1 MKEKFID
8 HKFNAASL
16 ALVEAANDIL
26 NEYRAMG
33 YRLSLR
39 QLYYQ
44 LVARDYIENSQKSYK
59 RIGNLISDAR
69 LAGMIDWDMIE
80 DRNRETVIPTAWTSP
95 AEIVRA
101 AARQFRVDRWKGQTN
116 YVEVMV
122 EKDAL
127 SGILEPVCREFHVR
141 FTANKGY
148 SSSSAMYEAGK
159 RIRSKLFD
167 RENDINRIHIFYLGD
182 HDPSGIDMTRDI
194 TDRLVQFSAL
204 EAYFART
211 SSNYSPS
218 DFIHIHRLA
227 LNYDQVEQWQPPENP
242 AKQTDSRFEA
252 YEEKFGESSWELDAV
267 EPRTLADLVRNG
279 IEDLIDQEQWD
290 SVALR
295 EEQMRNEL
303 TGFAEEY
310 ESKEETAR
318 NSQERTDQREEEQK
332 KSKNAV
338 KRKKGK

>member
-8 HKFNAASL
+8 HKFSASSL
-16 ALVEAANDIL
+16 ALVDTANGIL

-69 LAGMIDWDMIE
+69 LAGYIDWDMIE

-101 AARQFRVDRWKGQTN
+101 AASQFRVDRWEGQTN

-159 RIRSKLFD
+159 RIRAKLFD
-167 RENDINRIHIFYLGD
+167 HDNDINQIHIFYLGD

-194 TDRLVQFSAL
+194 TERLVQFSGIDAYL
-204 EAYFART
+204 ERMDKGYAT
-211 SSNYSPS
+211 E

-252 YEEKFGESSWELDAV
+252 YEAKFGESSWELDAV
-267 EPRTLADLVRNG
+267 EPRTLADLVRTG
-279 IEDLIDQEQWD
+279 IDELIDKDQWEF
-290 SVALR
+290 VASK
-295 EEQMRNEL
+295 EGQMRNEL

-310 ESKEETAR
+310 ELKEAAP
-318 NSQERTDQREEEQK
+318 K
-332 KSKNAV
+332 KAA
-338 KRKKGK
+338 KRKKDK

>member
-8 HKFNAASL
+8 HKFSASS
-16 ALVEAANDIL
+16 LVLVDTANGIL

-44 LVARDYIENSQKSYK
+44 LVARDFIENSQKSYK
-59 RIGNLISDAR
+59 RIGNMISDAR
-69 LAGMIDWDMIE
+69 LAGYIDWDMIE
-80 DRNRETVIPTAWTSP
+80 DRNRETVIPTAWESP
-95 AEIVRA
+95 AQIVRA
-101 AARQFRVDRWKGQTN
+101 AANQFRVDRWEGQTN

-127 SGILEPVCREFHVR
+127 SGILEPVCTEKHVR

-159 RIRSKLFD
+159 RIRNALML
-167 RENDINRIHIFYLGD
+167 RENSVNSVHIFYLGD

-194 TDRLVQFSAL
+194 RERLIQFSGL
-204 EAYFART
+204 QEKIEDMGHDIE
-211 SSNYSPS
+211 
-218 DFIHIHRLA
+218 DFICIHRLA

-252 YEEKFGESSWELDAV
+252 YEAEFGASSWELDAV
-267 EPRTLADLVRNG
+267 EPRTLAGLVDDG
-279 IEDLIDQEQWD
+279 IAELIDWDQWEVVT
-290 SVALR
+290 SK
-295 EEQMRNEL
+295 EKQMRDEL
-303 TGFAEEY
+303 IGFAEEY
-310 ESKEETAR
+310 EMKEAAP
-318 NSQERTDQREEEQK
+318 K
-332 KSKNAV
+332 KAA

>member
-8 HKFNAASL
+8 HRFNAESL
-16 ALVEAANDIL
+16 KLVDTANGIL
-26 NEYRAMG
+26 NEYRGMG

-44 LVARDYIENSQKSYK
+44 LVARDFIENSQKSYK

-69 LAGMIDWDMIE
+69 LAGLIDWDMIE
-80 DRNRETVIPTAWTSP
+80 DRNRETVIPTAWESP
-95 AEIVRA
+95 AQIVRA
-101 AARQFRVDRWKGQTN
+101 AANQFRVDRWEGQTN

-127 SGILEPVCREFHVR
+127 SGILVPVCVEKHVR

-159 RIRSKLFD
+159 RIHRMLMLH
-167 RENDINRIHIFYLGD
+167 ENSVNSVHIFYLGD

-194 TDRLVQFSAL
+194 RERLIQFSGIQ
-204 EAYFART
+204 EKIEDMGYVIE
-211 SSNYSPS
+211 
-218 DFIHIHRLA
+218 DFIRIHRLA

-252 YEEKFGESSWELDAV
+252 YEAEFGTSS
-267 EPRTLADLVRNG
+267 
-279 IEDLIDQEQWD
+279 
-290 SVALR
+290 
-295 EEQMRNEL
+295 
-303 TGFAEEY
+303 
-310 ESKEETAR
+310 
-318 NSQERTDQREEEQK
+318 
-332 KSKNAV
+332 
-338 KRKKGK
+338 